1 MDFMEM
7 ETSRVRRDLH
17 IQDISLLGVFSLS
30 CSWVYK
36 QVWWNEK
43 FWVMY
48 VTIYQTS
55 QNCTHV
61 HPGERREAHR
71 KILTKI
77 LIMFIYIPSSLRQ
90 STSISLYLKSF
101 YKLRAASYS
110 KLQAQKRERHL
121 MTSMDML
128 FFPDI
133 KLYHN
138 IFALSNIV
146 GSILLYLIVSCCVL
160 LQLNLTQVHDDPK
173 ARNTY
178 RNVKRHSSMPFP
190 LLYWTI
196 LLKYVSTNHEI
207 KRSSSLSRTSS
218 LQYDAP
224 AQRVDQNAEAH
235 TLTSRDTLHLT
246 VCYCLRSCWMSGAC
260 D

>member
-1 MDFMEM
+1 MVDEYRQ
-7 ETSRVRRDLH
+7 ES
-17 IQDISLLGVFSLS
+17 I
-30 CSWVYK
+30 
-36 QVWWNEK
+36 
-43 FWVMY
+43 
-48 VTIYQTS
+48 TIYQTS
-55 QNCTHV
+55 QICNHV
-61 HPGERREAHR
+61 HPGERRGAHR

-77 LIMFIYIPSSLRQ
+77 LILFIYIPSSLRQ

-160 LQLNLTQVHDDPK
+160 LQLNLTQVHDGPT
-173 ARNTY
+173 AGNTY
-178 RNVKRHSSMPFP
+178 RNVKRHSSF
-190 LLYWTI
+190 Y
-196 LLKYVSTNHEI
+196 ST
-207 KRSSSLSRTSS
+207 
-218 LQYDAP
+218 
-224 AQRVDQNAEAH
+224 
-235 TLTSRDTLHLT
+235 
-246 VCYCLRSCWMSGAC
+246 
-260 D
+260 